1 MRECQKKK
9 QECIFKKMGDDLNKW
24 QGLEHEFRVGISSES
39 PGLYRYARF
48 YHVDEVIHALENYTF
63 FDGTDAICSKLRR
76 RNDGFLRNGSRI
88 YICTGGHLEIATP
101 ECRNAFEVL
110 KYDKA
115 AELYMQIGVEKA
127 NERYRKKLR
136 KRGND
141 TTYIQCWK
149 ANVEIDKRYS
159 RGTHE
164 SYLVER
170 RKFVGKEN
178 LLIPFLVLRKIFFGA
193 GGFIAEKE
201 GLKYVISPKA
211 MVSKRVLTESPSQWP
226 ILSTRDE
233 PLSTKDKYRVHI
245 TSGEGVRSE
254 VTRLLNNALT
264 SYVLDAIE
272 TGKLSHVD
280 DIWNPLQT
288 FKDISTNTEGD
299 WRIKLTNGR
308 TELAIDY
315 LEAGYLAVIEELF
328 EERET
333 SYWDKYVLDT
343 FKRLCDKFRQGLL
356 EDPYVM
362 RRLEWVMKL
371 WVIKNEID
379 DFEYEYTSKGKFDY
393 RSIYMM
399 DEQVEK
405 EIAASFDFTNL
416 CNYDLYER
424 VADRI
429 GAERVLT
436 EEEIGEALLF
446 PPKNSRAELRVR
458 LASEFDNAAL
468 SWNKI
473 TINREPK
480 IKIDMGRP
488 SGEEYSRLF
497 ERYPEL
503 ARMPSAVVVFLRE
516 RRRGEATRQVL
527 VRLLAEEEDIRGW
540 EEEIS
545 REIRNRIVRNP
556 YLDYLLYSN
565 NKTYR
570 FDELDGWD
578 EDRITD
584 QIEEIS
590 RAEKRCKEEEEEI

>member
-1 MRECQKKK
+1 
-9 QECIFKKMGDDLNKW
+9 MGNADLNKW

-63 FDGTDAICSKLRR
+63 FDGMDAICSKLRR

-115 AELYMQIGVEKA
+115 AELYMQIGVEQA

-141 TTYIQCWK
+141 PAYIQCWK

-201 GLKYVISPKA
+201 GLRYVISPKA

-272 TGKLSHVD
+272 TGKLSHVEE
-280 DIWNPLQT
+280 IWNPLQT
-288 FKDISTNTEGD
+288 FKDISANTEGD
-299 WRIKLTNGR
+299 WRIKLSNGR

-315 LEAGYLAVIEELF
+315 LEANYLAVIEDLF
-328 EERET
+328 EEREV

-399 DEQVEK
+399 DERVEK

-416 CNYDLYER
+416 CDYDLYER

-429 GAERVLT
+429 GVERVLT

-458 LASEFDNAAL
+458 LASEFENAAL

-578 EDRITD
+578 EDRIEE
-584 QIEEIS
+584 QVEEIS
-590 RAEKRCKEEEEEI
+590 RAEKKSKEEEEVV

>member
-1 MRECQKKK
+1 
-9 QECIFKKMGDDLNKW
+9 MGNADLNKW

-63 FDGTDAICSKLRR
+63 FDGTEAICSKLRR

-115 AELYMQIGVEKA
+115 AELYMQIGVEQA

-136 KRGND
+136 KRGKD
-141 TTYIQCWK
+141 SAYIQCWK

-201 GLKYVISPKA
+201 GLRYVISPKA

-233 PLSTKDKYRVHI
+233 PLSTKDKYRVHV

-272 TGKLSHVD
+272 TGKLSHVE

-288 FKDISTNTEGD
+288 FKDISANTEGD
-299 WRIKLTNGR
+299 WRIKLSNGR

-315 LEAGYLAVIEELF
+315 LEASYLAVIEELF
-328 EERET
+328 EEREV

-343 FKRLCDKFRQGLL
+343 FKRLCNKFRQGLL

-399 DEQVEK
+399 DERVEK

-416 CNYDLYER
+416 CDYDLYER

-429 GAERVLT
+429 GVERVLT

-458 LASEFDNAAL
+458 LASEFENAAL

-578 EDRITD
+578 EDRIEE

-590 RAEKRCKEEEEEI
+590 RAEKKSKEEEEEI

>member
-1 MRECQKKK
+1 M
-9 QECIFKKMGDDLNKW
+9 DLNKW
-24 QGLEHEFRVGISSES
+24 QGIEHEFRVGISSES
-39 PGLYRYARF
+39 PSLYRYARF

-63 FDGTDAICSKLRR
+63 FDGTGAVCSKLCR

-127 NERYRKKLR
+127 NERYREKLR
-136 KRGND
+136 KRGNNSA
-141 TTYIQCWK
+141 YIQCWK

-164 SYLVER
+164 SYLVDR
-170 RKFVGKEN
+170 RNFVGKEN

-193 GGFIAEKE
+193 GGFVAEKE
-201 GLKYVISPKA
+201 GARYVISPKA

-233 PLSTKDKYRVHI
+233 PLSTKDKYRVHV

-264 SYVLDAIE
+264 SYVIDAIE
-272 TGKLSHVD
+272 AGKISHVE

-288 FKDISTNTEGD
+288 FKDISANTEGD

-308 TELAIDY
+308 TESAIDY
-315 LEAGYLAVIEELF
+315 LISNYLVVIEELF

-343 FKRLCDKFRQGLL
+343 FKRLCNKFEQGLL
-356 EDPYVM
+356 EDTYVV

-379 DFEYEYTSKGKFDY
+379 DFEYESTSKERFDY
-393 RSIYMM
+393 RSMYMT
-399 DEQVEK
+399 DERTEK

-416 CNYDLYER
+416 CDYDLYER

-429 GAERVLT
+429 GVERVLT
-436 EEEIGEALLF
+436 GEEIGEALLF

-458 LASEFDNAAL
+458 LASEFENAAL

-473 TINREPK
+473 SIKRESE

-497 ERYPEL
+497 EMYPEL

-527 VRLLAEEEDIRGW
+527 VRFLAEEEDIRGW

-565 NKTYR
+565 SKTYR

-578 EDRITD
+578 EDRINEWV
-584 QIEEIS
+584 EEI
-590 RAEKRCKEEEEEI
+590 RIAEREGREEEEEI

>member
-1 MRECQKKK
+1 M
-9 QECIFKKMGDDLNKW
+9 DLNKW
-24 QGLEHEFRVGISSES
+24 QGVEHEFRVGISSES

-48 YHVDEVIHALENYTF
+48 YHVDEVIHALETYTF

-101 ECRNAFEVL
+101 ECRNAFEAL

-115 AELYMQIGVEKA
+115 AELYMQIGVERA
-127 NERYRKKLR
+127 NKKYREKLR
-136 KRGND
+136 KRANAPS
-141 TTYIQCWK
+141 YIQCWK

-164 SYLVER
+164 SYAVVR
-170 RKFVGKEN
+170 RNFVGKEN
-178 LLIPFLVLRKIFFGA
+178 LFIPFLILRKIFFGA
-193 GGFIAEKE
+193 GGFVAEKE

-233 PLSTKDKYRVHI
+233 PLGTKDKYRVHV

-272 TGKLSHVD
+272 TGKLSHVE

-288 FKDISTNTEGD
+288 FKDISANTEGD
-299 WRIKLTNGR
+299 WRVKLTNGR

-315 LEAGYLAVIEELF
+315 LEANYLAVIEELF

-356 EDPYVM
+356 EDPYVV

-371 WVIKNEID
+371 WVIKNEIN
-379 DFEYEYTSKGKFDY
+379 DFDYKYTSKGKFDY

-399 DEQVEK
+399 DEEIEK

-416 CNYDLYER
+416 CDYDLYER
-424 VADRI
+424 IADKIGVERI
-429 GAERVLT
+429 LT

-446 PPKNSRAELRVR
+446 PPKDSRAELRVR
-458 LASEFDNAAL
+458 LASEFGNAAL

-480 IKIDMGRP
+480 IKIDLGRP
-488 SGEEYSRLF
+488 TGEEYSRMF

-570 FDELDGWD
+570 FDELDGWN
-578 EDRITD
+578 EDTIKKRL
-584 QIEEIS
+584 EEIN
-590 RAEKRCKEEEEEI
+590 RAEEESRGKEEEV

>member
-1 MRECQKKK
+1 ML
-9 QECIFKKMGDDLNKW
+9 KMDLNKW
-24 QGLEHEFRVGISSES
+24 QGVEHEFRVGISSES

-48 YHVDEVIHALENYTF
+48 YHVDEVIHALETYTF

-101 ECRNAFEVL
+101 ECRNAFEAL

-115 AELYMQIGVEKA
+115 AELYMQIGVERA
-127 NERYRKKLR
+127 NKKYMEKLR
-136 KRGND
+136 KRANAPS
-141 TTYIQCWK
+141 YIQCWK

-164 SYLVER
+164 SYEVVR
-170 RKFVGKEN
+170 RNFVGREN
-178 LLIPFLVLRKIFFGA
+178 LFIPFLVLRKIFFGA
-193 GGFIAEKE
+193 GGFVAEKE

-233 PLSTKDKYRVHI
+233 PLGTKDKYRVHV

-272 TGKLSHVD
+272 TGKLSHVE

-288 FKDISTNTEGD
+288 FKDISANTEGD
-299 WRIKLTNGR
+299 WRVKLTNGR

-315 LEAGYLAVIEELF
+315 LEANYLAVIEELF

-356 EDPYVM
+356 EDPYVV

-379 DFEYEYTSKGKFDY
+379 DFDYKYTSKGKFDY

-399 DEQVEK
+399 DEQIEK

-416 CNYDLYER
+416 CDYDLYER

-429 GAERVLT
+429 GVERVLT

-446 PPKNSRAELRVR
+446 PPKDSRAELRVR
-458 LASEFDNAAL
+458 LASEFGNAAL

-488 SGEEYSRLF
+488 TGEEYSRLF

-570 FDELDGWD
+570 FDELDGWN
-578 EDRITD
+578 EDTIKKRL
-584 QIEEIS
+584 EEIN
-590 RAEKRCKEEEEEI
+590 RAEEESSGEEEDV

>member
-1 MRECQKKK
+1 M
-9 QECIFKKMGDDLNKW
+9 NKW
-24 QGLEHEFRVGISSES
+24 QGVEHEFRVGISSES

-127 NERYRKKLR
+127 NERYREKLR
-136 KRGND
+136 KRGNKPA
-141 TTYIQCWK
+141 YIQCWK

-164 SYLVER
+164 SYIVER
-170 RKFVGKEN
+170 KKFVGKEN

-201 GLKYVISPKA
+201 GIRYVISPKA

-233 PLSTKDKYRVHI
+233 PLSTKDKYRVHV

-272 TGKLSHVD
+272 TGKLSHVE

-288 FKDISTNTEGD
+288 FKDISANTEGD
-299 WRIKLTNGR
+299 WRIKLMNGR

-315 LEAGYLAVIEELF
+315 LMSHYLAVIEELF

-343 FKRLCDKFRQGLL
+343 FKRLCDKFGQGLL
-356 EDPYVM
+356 EDPYVV

-379 DFEYEYTSKGKFDY
+379 DYDYEYTSKGKFDY

-399 DEQVEK
+399 DERVEK

-416 CNYDLYER
+416 CDYDLYER

-429 GAERVLT
+429 GVERVLT

-458 LASEFDNAAL
+458 LASEFENAAL

-578 EDRITD
+578 EDRIKE
-584 QIEEIS
+584 QVEEIS
-590 RAEKRCKEEEEEI
+590 RAEKRGKEEEEEEEIAR

>member
-1 MRECQKKK
+1 M
-9 QECIFKKMGDDLNKW
+9 DLNKW
-24 QGLEHEFRVGISSES
+24 QGVEHEFRVGISSES

-48 YHVDEVIHALENYTF
+48 YHVDEVIHALETYTF

-101 ECRNAFEVL
+101 ECRNAFEAL

-115 AELYMQIGVEKA
+115 AELYMQIGVERA
-127 NERYRKKLR
+127 NKKYREKLR
-136 KRGND
+136 KRANAPS
-141 TTYIQCWK
+141 YIQCWK

-164 SYLVER
+164 SYEVVR
-170 RKFVGKEN
+170 RNFVGREN
-178 LLIPFLVLRKIFFGA
+178 LFIPFLILRKIFFGA
-193 GGFIAEKE
+193 GGFVAEKE

-233 PLSTKDKYRVHI
+233 PLGTKDKYRVHV

-272 TGKLSHVD
+272 TGKLSHVE

-288 FKDISTNTEGD
+288 FKDISANTEGD
-299 WRIKLTNGR
+299 WRVKLTNGR

-315 LEAGYLAVIEELF
+315 LEANYLAVIEELF

-356 EDPYVM
+356 EDPYVV

-379 DFEYEYTSKGKFDY
+379 DFDYKYTSKGKFDY

-399 DEQVEK
+399 DEQIEK

-416 CNYDLYER
+416 CDYDLYER
-424 VADRI
+424 IADKIGVERI
-429 GAERVLT
+429 LT

-446 PPKNSRAELRVR
+446 PPKDSRAELRVR
-458 LASEFDNAAL
+458 LASEFGNAAL

-488 SGEEYSRLF
+488 TGEEYSRMF

-527 VRLLAEEEDIRGW
+527 VRLLAEEEDVRGW

-570 FDELDGWD
+570 FDELDGWN
-578 EDRITD
+578 EDTIKKRL
-584 QIEEIS
+584 EEIN
-590 RAEKRCKEEEEEI
+590 RAEEESRGEEEEV

>member
-1 MRECQKKK
+1 M
-9 QECIFKKMGDDLNKW
+9 DLNKW
-24 QGLEHEFRVGISSES
+24 QGVEHEFRVGISSES

-48 YHVDEVIHALENYTF
+48 YHVDEVIHALETYTF

-101 ECRNAFEVL
+101 ECRNAFEAL

-115 AELYMQIGVEKA
+115 AELYMQIGVERA
-127 NERYRKKLR
+127 NKKYREKLR
-136 KRGND
+136 KRANAPS
-141 TTYIQCWK
+141 YIQCWK

-164 SYLVER
+164 SYEVVR
-170 RKFVGKEN
+170 RNFVGKEN
-178 LLIPFLVLRKIFFGA
+178 LFIPFLILRKIFFGA
-193 GGFIAEKE
+193 GGFVAEKE

-233 PLSTKDKYRVHI
+233 PLGTKDKYRVHV

-272 TGKLSHVD
+272 TGKLSHVE

-288 FKDISTNTEGD
+288 FKDISANTEGD
-299 WRIKLTNGR
+299 WRVKLTNGR

-315 LEAGYLAVIEELF
+315 LEANYLAVIEELF

-356 EDPYVM
+356 EDPYVV

-379 DFEYEYTSKGKFDY
+379 DFDYKYTSKGKFDY

-399 DEQVEK
+399 DEEIEK

-416 CNYDLYER
+416 CDYDLYER
-424 VADRI
+424 IADKIGVERI
-429 GAERVLT
+429 LT

-446 PPKNSRAELRVR
+446 PPKDSRAELRVR
-458 LASEFDNAAL
+458 LASEFGNAAL

-480 IKIDMGRP
+480 IKIDMSRP
-488 SGEEYSRLF
+488 TGEEYSRLF

-527 VRLLAEEEDIRGW
+527 VRILAEEEDVSGW

-570 FDELDGWD
+570 FDELDGWN
-578 EDRITD
+578 EDTIKKRL
-584 QIEEIS
+584 EEIN
-590 RAEKRCKEEEEEI
+590 RAEEESRGEEEDV

>member
-1 MRECQKKK
+1 M
-9 QECIFKKMGDDLNKW
+9 DLNKW
-24 QGLEHEFRVGISSES
+24 QGVEHEFRVGISSES

-48 YHVDEVIHALENYTF
+48 YHVDEVIHALETYTF

-101 ECRNAFEVL
+101 ECRNAFEAL

-115 AELYMQIGVEKA
+115 AELYMQIGVERA
-127 NERYRKKLR
+127 NKKYREKLR
-136 KRGND
+136 KRANAPS
-141 TTYIQCWK
+141 YIQCWK

-164 SYLVER
+164 SYAVVR
-170 RKFVGKEN
+170 RNFVGKEN

-193 GGFIAEKE
+193 GGFVAEKE

-233 PLSTKDKYRVHI
+233 PLGTKDKYRVHV

-272 TGKLSHVD
+272 TGKLSHVE

-288 FKDISTNTEGD
+288 FKDISANTEGD
-299 WRIKLTNGR
+299 WRVKLTNGR

-315 LEAGYLAVIEELF
+315 LEANYLAVIEELF

-356 EDPYVM
+356 EDPYVV
-362 RRLEWVMKL
+362 RRLEWVLKL
-371 WVIKNEID
+371 WVIKNEIN
-379 DFEYEYTSKGKFDY
+379 DFDYKYTSKGKFDY

-399 DEQVEK
+399 DEEIEK

-416 CNYDLYER
+416 CDYDLYER
-424 VADRI
+424 IADKIGVERI
-429 GAERVLT
+429 LT

-458 LASEFDNAAL
+458 LASEFGNAAL

-480 IKIDMGRP
+480 IKIDMSRP
-488 SGEEYSRLF
+488 TGEEYSRMF

-527 VRLLAEEEDIRGW
+527 VRLLAEEEDVRGW

-570 FDELDGWD
+570 FDELDGWN
-578 EDRITD
+578 EDTIKKRL
-584 QIEEIS
+584 EEIS
-590 RAEKRCKEEEEEI
+590 RAEEESRGEEEDV

>member
-1 MRECQKKK
+1 MN
-9 QECIFKKMGDDLNKW
+9 LNKW
-24 QGLEHEFRVGISSES
+24 QGVEHEYRVGISSES

-48 YHVDEVIHALENYTF
+48 YHVDEVIHALETYTF

-101 ECRNAFEVL
+101 ECRNAFEAL

-115 AELYMQIGVEKA
+115 AELYMQIGVERA
-127 NERYRKKLR
+127 NKRYREKLR
-136 KRGND
+136 KRVNAPS
-141 TTYIQCWK
+141 YIQCWK

-164 SYLVER
+164 SYEVVR

-178 LLIPFLVLRKIFFGA
+178 LFIPFLVLRKIFFGA
-193 GGFIAEKE
+193 GGFVAEKD

-233 PLSTKDKYRVHI
+233 PLGTKDKYRVHV

-254 VTRLLNNALT
+254 VTRLLNNALS

-272 TGKLSHVD
+272 AGKLSHVE

-288 FKDISTNTEGD
+288 FKDISANTEGD

-315 LEAGYLAVIEELF
+315 LEATYLAVIEELF

-333 SYWDKYVLDT
+333 SYWDKYVLET

-356 EDPYVM
+356 EDPYVV

-371 WVIKNEID
+371 WVIKNEIN
-379 DFEYEYTSKGKFDY
+379 DFDYKYTSKGKFDY

-399 DEQVEK
+399 DDEIEK

-416 CNYDLYER
+416 CDYDLYER
-424 VADRI
+424 VADKIGVERI
-429 GAERVLT
+429 LT

-446 PPKNSRAELRVR
+446 PPKDSRAELRVR
-458 LASEFDNAAL
+458 LASEFGNAAL

-488 SGEEYSRLF
+488 TGEEYSRMF

-527 VRLLAEEEDIRGW
+527 VRLLAEEEDVRGW

-570 FDELDGWD
+570 FDELDGWN
-578 EDRITD
+578 EDTIKKRL
-584 QIEEIS
+584 EEIS
-590 RAEKRCKEEEEEI
+590 RAEEENRGKEEEV

>member
-1 MRECQKKK
+1 M
-9 QECIFKKMGDDLNKW
+9 DLNKW
-24 QGLEHEFRVGISSES
+24 QGVEHEFRVGISSES

-63 FDGTDAICSKLRR
+63 FDGTDAVCSKLRR

-127 NERYRKKLR
+127 NERYREKLR
-136 KRGND
+136 KKGNNSA
-141 TTYIQCWK
+141 YIQCWK

-164 SYLVER
+164 SYQVER

-201 GLKYVISPKA
+201 GVRYVISPKA

-233 PLSTKDKYRVHI
+233 PLSTKDKYRVHV

-264 SYVLDAIE
+264 SYVIDAIE
-272 TGKLSHVD
+272 TEKISHVE

-288 FKDISTNTEGD
+288 FKDISANTEGD
-299 WRIKLTNGR
+299 WRIKLMNGR

-315 LEAGYLAVIEELF
+315 LMSHYLAVIEELF

-343 FKRLCDKFRQGLL
+343 FKRLCDKFEQGLL
-356 EDPYVM
+356 EDPYVV

-379 DFEYEYTSKGKFDY
+379 DFEYKYTSKGKFDY
-393 RSIYMM
+393 RSMYMM
-399 DEQVEK
+399 DEHAEK

-416 CNYDLYER
+416 CDYDLYER
-424 VADRI
+424 VADKM
-429 GAERVLT
+429 GVERVLT

-458 LASEFDNAAL
+458 LASEFGNAAL

-480 IKIDMGRP
+480 IKIDVGRP

-545 REIRNRIVRNP
+545 REIRSRIVRNP

-578 EDRITD
+578 EGRINER
-584 QIEEIS
+584 IEEI
-590 RAEKRCKEEEEEI
+590 RMAERVEREEEEEI

>member
-1 MRECQKKK
+1 M
-9 QECIFKKMGDDLNKW
+9 DLNKW
-24 QGLEHEFRVGISSES
+24 QGVEHEFRVGISSES

-101 ECRNAFEVL
+101 ECRNAFETL

-115 AELYMQIGVEKA
+115 AELYMQIGVERA
-127 NERYRKKLR
+127 NKKYREKLR
-136 KRGND
+136 KRANAPS
-141 TTYIQCWK
+141 YIQCWK

-164 SYLVER
+164 SYEVVR
-170 RKFVGKEN
+170 RNFVGKEN
-178 LLIPFLVLRKIFFGA
+178 LFIPFLILRKIFFGA

-233 PLSTKDKYRVHI
+233 PLGTKDKYRVHV

-272 TGKLSHVD
+272 TGKLSHVE
-280 DIWNPLQT
+280 DIGNPLQT
-288 FKDISTNTEGD
+288 FKDISANTEGD
-299 WRIKLTNGR
+299 WRVKLTNGR
-308 TELAIDY
+308 TELAVDY
-315 LEAGYLAVIEELF
+315 LEANYLAVIEELF
-328 EERET
+328 DERET
-333 SYWDKYVLDT
+333 SYWDKYVLET

-356 EDPYVM
+356 EDPYVV

-371 WVIKNEID
+371 WVIKNEINNFD
-379 DFEYEYTSKGKFDY
+379 YKYTSKGKFDY

-399 DEQVEK
+399 DEQIEK

-416 CNYDLYER
+416 CDYDLYER
-424 VADRI
+424 IADKIGVERI
-429 GAERVLT
+429 LT

-446 PPKNSRAELRVR
+446 PPKDSRAELRVR
-458 LASEFDNAAL
+458 LASEFGNAAL

-480 IKIDMGRP
+480 IKIDMSRP
-488 SGEEYSRLF
+488 TGEEYSRMF

-545 REIRNRIVRNP
+545 REIRNRVVRNP

-570 FDELDGWD
+570 FDELDGWN
-578 EDRITD
+578 EDTIKKRL
-584 QIEEIS
+584 EEIS
-590 RAEKRCKEEEEEI
+590 REEEESRGEEEEI

>member
-1 MRECQKKK
+1 
-9 QECIFKKMGDDLNKW
+9 MGRVDLNKW
-24 QGLEHEFRVGISSES
+24 QGIEHEFRVGISSES

-48 YHVDEVIHALENYTF
+48 YHVDEVIHALENYKF
-63 FDGTDAICSKLRR
+63 FDDSTAICSKMRR

-127 NERYRKKLR
+127 NERYREKLR
-136 KRGND
+136 KRGNVAA
-141 TTYIQCWK
+141 YIQCWK

-164 SYLVER
+164 SYMVER
-170 RKFVGKEN
+170 RNFVGKEN

-193 GGFIAEKE
+193 GGYVADKE
-201 GLKYVISPKA
+201 GIKYVLSPKA
-211 MVSKRVLTESPSQWP
+211 MVSRRVLTESPSQWP

-233 PLSTKDKYRVHI
+233 PLSTKDKYRVHV

-254 VTRLLNNALT
+254 VTRLLNNAIT
-264 SYVLDAIE
+264 SYVIDAIE
-272 TGKLSHVD
+272 SGKITHVEE
-280 DIWNPLQT
+280 IWNPLQT
-288 FKDISTNTEGD
+288 FKDISENTEGD
-299 WRIKLTNGR
+299 WRIKLMNGR
-308 TELAIDY
+308 TESAIDY
-315 LEAGYLAVIEELF
+315 VMRYYLDAIEALF
-328 EERET
+328 EEREV
-333 SYWDKYVLDT
+333 SYWDKYALDT
-343 FKRLCDKFRQGLL
+343 FKKVCAKLDQGLL
-356 EDPYVM
+356 EDPYVF
-362 RRLEWVMKL
+362 RRIEWAMKL
-371 WVIKNEID
+371 WMIKNEID
-379 DFEYEYTSKGKFDY
+379 DFEYDYIPKGKFDY
-393 RSIYMM
+393 RGMYLM
-399 DEQVEK
+399 DERVEK

-416 CNYDLYER
+416 CDYDLYEC
-424 VADRI
+424 VADKMGVERI
-429 GAERVLT
+429 LT

-458 LASEFDNAAL
+458 LASVFENAAL

-473 TINREPK
+473 TINKEPNV
-480 IKIDMGRP
+480 KIDVSRP
-488 SGEEYSRLF
+488 SSEEYARLF

-503 ARMPSAVVVFLRE
+503 ARMPSAVVVFFRE
-516 RRRGEATRQVL
+516 RRRGEGTRQVL

-578 EDRITD
+578 EESIERK
-584 QIEEIS
+584 IEEIS
-590 RAEKRCKEEEEEI
+590 REEKKVREE

>member
-1 MRECQKKK
+1 
-9 QECIFKKMGDDLNKW
+9 MGNADLNKW

-63 FDGTDAICSKLRR
+63 FDGMDAICSKLRR

-115 AELYMQIGVEKA
+115 AELYMQIGVEQA

-141 TTYIQCWK
+141 PAYIQCWK

-201 GLKYVISPKA
+201 GLRYVISPKA

-272 TGKLSHVD
+272 TGKLSHVEE
-280 DIWNPLQT
+280 IWNPLQT
-288 FKDISTNTEGD
+288 FKDISANTEGD
-299 WRIKLTNGR
+299 WRIKLSNGR

-315 LEAGYLAVIEELF
+315 LEANYLAVIEELF
-328 EERET
+328 EEREV

-399 DEQVEK
+399 DERVEK

-416 CNYDLYER
+416 CDYDLYER

-429 GAERVLT
+429 GVERVLT

-458 LASEFDNAAL
+458 LASEFENAAL

-578 EDRITD
+578 EDRIEE
-584 QIEEIS
+584 QVEEIS
-590 RAEKRCKEEEEEI
+590 RAEKKSKEEEEVV

>member
-1 MRECQKKK
+1 M
-9 QECIFKKMGDDLNKW
+9 DLNKW
-24 QGLEHEFRVGISSES
+24 QGVEHEFRVGISSES

-48 YHVDEVIHALENYTF
+48 YHVDEVIHALETYTF

-101 ECRNAFEVL
+101 ECRNAFEAL

-115 AELYMQIGVEKA
+115 AELYMQIGVERA
-127 NERYRKKLR
+127 NKKYREKLR
-136 KRGND
+136 KRANAPS
-141 TTYIQCWK
+141 YIQCWK

-164 SYLVER
+164 SYEVVR
-170 RKFVGKEN
+170 RNFVGKEN
-178 LLIPFLVLRKIFFGA
+178 LFIPFLVLRKIFFGA

-233 PLSTKDKYRVHI
+233 PLGTKDKYRVHV

-272 TGKLSHVD
+272 TGKLSHVE
-280 DIWNPLQT
+280 DIGNPLQT
-288 FKDISTNTEGD
+288 FKDISANTEGD
-299 WRIKLTNGR
+299 WRVKLTNGR
-308 TELAIDY
+308 TELAVDY
-315 LEAGYLAVIEELF
+315 LEANYLAVIEELF
-328 EERET
+328 DERET
-333 SYWDKYVLDT
+333 SYWDKYVLET

-356 EDPYVM
+356 EDPYVV

-379 DFEYEYTSKGKFDY
+379 DFDYKYTSKGKFDY

-399 DEQVEK
+399 DEQIEK

-416 CNYDLYER
+416 CDYDLYER
-424 VADRI
+424 IADKIGVERI
-429 GAERVLT
+429 LT

-446 PPKNSRAELRVR
+446 PPKDSRAELRVR
-458 LASEFDNAAL
+458 LASEFGNAAL

-480 IKIDMGRP
+480 IKIDMSRP
-488 SGEEYSRLF
+488 TGEEYSRMF

-545 REIRNRIVRNP
+545 REIRNRVVRNP

-570 FDELDGWD
+570 FDELDGWN
-578 EDRITD
+578 EDTIKKRL
-584 QIEEIS
+584 EEIS
-590 RAEKRCKEEEEEI
+590 REEEESRGEEEEI

>member
-1 MRECQKKK
+1 ML
-9 QECIFKKMGDDLNKW
+9 KMDLNKW
-24 QGLEHEFRVGISSES
+24 QGVEHEFRVGISSES

-48 YHVDEVIHALENYTF
+48 YHVDEVIHALETYTF

-101 ECRNAFEVL
+101 ECRNAFEAL

-115 AELYMQIGVEKA
+115 AELYMQIGVERA
-127 NERYRKKLR
+127 NKKYREKLR
-136 KRGND
+136 KRANAPS
-141 TTYIQCWK
+141 YIQCWK

-164 SYLVER
+164 SYEVVR
-170 RKFVGKEN
+170 RNFVGREN
-178 LLIPFLVLRKIFFGA
+178 LFIPFLVLRKIFFGA
-193 GGFIAEKE
+193 GGFVAEKE

-233 PLSTKDKYRVHI
+233 PLGTKDKYRVHV

-272 TGKLSHVD
+272 TGKLSHVE

-288 FKDISTNTEGD
+288 FKDISANTEGD
-299 WRIKLTNGR
+299 WRVKLTNGR

-315 LEAGYLAVIEELF
+315 LETNYLAVIEELF
-328 EERET
+328 DERET
-333 SYWDKYVLDT
+333 SYWDKYVLKT

-356 EDPYVM
+356 EDPYVV

-371 WVIKNEID
+371 WVIRNEID
-379 DFEYEYTSKGKFDY
+379 DFDYKYTSKGKFDY

-399 DEQVEK
+399 DEQIEK

-416 CNYDLYER
+416 CDYDLYER
-424 VADRI
+424 IADKIGVERI
-429 GAERVLT
+429 LT

-446 PPKNSRAELRVR
+446 PPKDSRAELRVR
-458 LASEFDNAAL
+458 LASEFGNAAL

-488 SGEEYSRLF
+488 TGEEYSRLF

-570 FDELDGWD
+570 FDELDGWN
-578 EDRITD
+578 EDTIKKRL
-584 QIEEIS
+584 EEIN
-590 RAEKRCKEEEEEI
+590 RAEEESRGEEEDV

>member
-1 MRECQKKK
+1 M
-9 QECIFKKMGDDLNKW
+9 DLNKW
-24 QGLEHEFRVGISSES
+24 QGVEHEFRVGISSES

-48 YHVDEVIHALENYTF
+48 YHVDEVIHALETYTF

-101 ECRNAFEVL
+101 ECRNAFEAL

-115 AELYMQIGVEKA
+115 AELYMQIGVERA
-127 NERYRKKLR
+127 NKKYMEKLR
-136 KRGND
+136 KRANAPS
-141 TTYIQCWK
+141 YIQCWK

-164 SYLVER
+164 SYEVVR
-170 RKFVGKEN
+170 RNFVGREN
-178 LLIPFLVLRKIFFGA
+178 LFIPFLVLRKIFFGA
-193 GGFIAEKE
+193 GGFVAEKE

-233 PLSTKDKYRVHI
+233 PLGTKDKYRVHV

-272 TGKLSHVD
+272 TGKLSHVE

-288 FKDISTNTEGD
+288 FKDISANTEGD
-299 WRIKLTNGR
+299 WRVKLTNGR

-315 LEAGYLAVIEELF
+315 LEANYLAVIEELF

-356 EDPYVM
+356 EDPYVV

-379 DFEYEYTSKGKFDY
+379 DFDYKYTSKGKFDY

-399 DEQVEK
+399 DEQIEK

-416 CNYDLYER
+416 CDYDLYER

-429 GAERVLT
+429 GVERVLT

-446 PPKNSRAELRVR
+446 PPKDSRAELRVR
-458 LASEFDNAAL
+458 LASEFGNAAL

-488 SGEEYSRLF
+488 TGEEYSRLF

-570 FDELDGWD
+570 FDELDGWN
-578 EDRITD
+578 EDTIKKRL
-584 QIEEIS
+584 EEIN
-590 RAEKRCKEEEEEI
+590 RAEEESRGEEEDV

>member
-1 MRECQKKK
+1 MERV
-9 QECIFKKMGDDLNKW
+9 DLCRW

-63 FDGTDAICSKLRR
+63 FDGSSAICSKMHR

-101 ECRNAFEVL
+101 ECRDAFEVL
-110 KYDKA
+110 RYDKA

-127 NERYRKKLR
+127 NERYREKLR
-136 KRGND
+136 KRGGNFS
-141 TTYIQCWK
+141 YIQCWK

-164 SYLVER
+164 SYMVER
-170 RKFVGKEN
+170 KNFVGKEN
-178 LLIPFLVLRKIFFGA
+178 LLLPFLILRKIFFGA
-193 GGFIAEKE
+193 GGYVADKDGI
-201 GLKYVISPKA
+201 KYVLSPKA
-211 MVSKRVLTESPSQWP
+211 MVARRLFTESPSQWP

-233 PLSTKDKYRVHI
+233 PLSTKDKYRVHV

-254 VTRLLNNALT
+254 VTRLLNNAIT
-264 SYVLDAIE
+264 SYVIDAIE
-272 TGKLSHVD
+272 SGKITHVE

-288 FKDISTNTEGD
+288 FKDISENTEGD
-299 WRIKLTNGR
+299 WRIKLMNGR
-308 TELAIDY
+308 TESALDYLTTHY
-315 LEAGYLAVIEELF
+315 LEAIEKLF
-328 EERET
+328 EEREV
-333 SYWDKYVLDT
+333 SYWDKYSLET
-343 FKRLCDKFRQGLL
+343 FKLVCAKFDQGLL
-356 EDPYVM
+356 EDPYVF
-362 RRLEWVMKL
+362 RRIEWVMKL
-371 WVIKNEID
+371 WVIKKWIE
-379 DFEYEYTSKGKFDY
+379 DFEYKYIPKGKFDY
-393 RSIYMM
+393 RSMYVM
-399 DEQVEK
+399 DERVEK

-416 CNYDLYER
+416 CDYDLYEC

-429 GAERVLT
+429 GVERVLT
-436 EEEIGEALLF
+436 EEDIGDALLF

-458 LASEFDNAAL
+458 LASEFENAVL

-473 TINREPK
+473 TINKEPK
-480 IKIDMGRP
+480 VKIDVSRP
-488 SGEEYSRLF
+488 SNEEYARLF

-503 ARMPSAVVVFLRE
+503 ARMPSAVVVFFRE
-516 RRRGEATRQVL
+516 RGRGEGTRQVL

-565 NKTYR
+565 SKTFR
-570 FDELDGWD
+570 FDELDGWN
-578 EDRITD
+578 EESIKKKV
-584 QIEEIS
+584 EEIS
-590 RAEKRCKEEEEEI
+590 KEEKKDKEE

>member
-1 MRECQKKK
+1 
-9 QECIFKKMGDDLNKW
+9 MGLVDLSRW
-24 QGLEHEFRVGISSES
+24 QGLEHEYRIGISSES

-63 FDGTDAICSKLRR
+63 FDGTNAICSKLRR

-101 ECRNAFEVL
+101 ECRNAFDAL

-115 AELYMQIGVEKA
+115 AELYMQIGVENA
-127 NERYRKKLR
+127 NERYRKKQG
-136 KRGND
+136 KKGIGS
-141 TTYIQCWK
+141 TSIQCWK
-149 ANVEIDKRYS
+149 ANVEIDKRYG

-164 SYLVER
+164 SYIIER
-170 RKFVGKEN
+170 KKFVGKEN
-178 LLIPFLVLRKIFFGA
+178 LLIPFLILRKIFFGA
-193 GGFIAEKE
+193 GGFIAEKG
-201 GLKYVISPKA
+201 GLRYVISPKA

-264 SYVLDAIE
+264 SYVIDAIE
-272 TGKLSHVD
+272 VGKISHIE

-288 FKDISTNTEGD
+288 FKDISMNTEGD
-299 WRIKLTNGR
+299 WRIKLMNGK

-315 LEAGYLAVIEELF
+315 INCYYLNAIEELF

-343 FKRLCDKFRQGLL
+343 FKRLCDKFKQGLL
-356 EDPYVM
+356 EDPYVL
-362 RRLEWVMKL
+362 RRLEWVTKL
-371 WVIKNEID
+371 WVIRNEIA
-379 DFEYEYTSKGKFDY
+379 DFEYEYISKGRFDY

-399 DEQVEK
+399 DEYMEK
-405 EIAASFDFTNL
+405 EVAASFDFTNL
-416 CNYDLYER
+416 CDFDLYEQI
-424 VADRI
+424 ADKIGVERI
-429 GAERVLT
+429 LT
-436 EEEIGEALLF
+436 EEDIGEALLF

-458 LASEFDNAAL
+458 LALEFENSAL

-473 TINREPK
+473 TIKREPK
-480 IKIDMGRP
+480 IQIDMDRP

-503 ARMPSAVVVFLRE
+503 ARMPSAVVVLLRE
-516 RRRGEATRQVL
+516 RRQGEATRQVL
-527 VRLLAEEEDIRGW
+527 VRLLAEEEDISGW

-570 FDELDGWD
+570 FDELDGWN
-578 EDRITD
+578 EKSITEKVEWIRRSEAE
-584 QIEEIS
+584 IE
-590 RAEKRCKEEEEEI
+590 

>member
-1 MRECQKKK
+1 M
-9 QECIFKKMGDDLNKW
+9 DLNKW
-24 QGLEHEFRVGISSES
+24 QGVEHEFRVGISSES

-101 ECRNAFEVL
+101 ECRNAFETL

-115 AELYMQIGVEKA
+115 AELYMQIGVERA
-127 NERYRKKLR
+127 NKKYREKLR
-136 KRGND
+136 KRANAPS
-141 TTYIQCWK
+141 YIQCWK

-164 SYLVER
+164 SYEVVR
-170 RKFVGKEN
+170 RNFVGREN
-178 LLIPFLVLRKIFFGA
+178 LFIPFLILRKIFFGA
-193 GGFIAEKE
+193 GGFVAEKE

-233 PLSTKDKYRVHI
+233 PLGTKDKYRVHV

-272 TGKLSHVD
+272 TGKLSHVE
-280 DIWNPLQT
+280 DIGNPLQT
-288 FKDISTNTEGD
+288 FKDISANTEGD
-299 WRIKLTNGR
+299 WRVKLTNGR
-308 TELAIDY
+308 TELAVDY
-315 LEAGYLAVIEELF
+315 LEANYLAVIEELF
-328 EERET
+328 DERET
-333 SYWDKYVLDT
+333 SYWDKYVLET

-356 EDPYVM
+356 EDPYVV

-371 WVIKNEID
+371 WVIKNEINNFD
-379 DFEYEYTSKGKFDY
+379 YKYTSKGKFDY

-399 DEQVEK
+399 DEQIEK

-416 CNYDLYER
+416 CDYDLYER
-424 VADRI
+424 IADKIGVERI
-429 GAERVLT
+429 LT

-446 PPKNSRAELRVR
+446 PPKDSRAELRVR
-458 LASEFDNAAL
+458 LASEFGNAAL

-480 IKIDMGRP
+480 IKIDMSRP
-488 SGEEYSRLF
+488 TGEEYSRMF

-545 REIRNRIVRNP
+545 REIRNRVVRNP

-570 FDELDGWD
+570 FDELDGWN
-578 EDRITD
+578 EDTIKKRL
-584 QIEEIS
+584 EEIS
-590 RAEKRCKEEEEEI
+590 REEEESRGEEEEI

>member
-1 MRECQKKK
+1 
-9 QECIFKKMGDDLNKW
+9 MGDDLNKW

-272 TGKLSHVD
+272 TGKLSHVE

>member
-1 MRECQKKK
+1 MRGCRKKK
-9 QECIFKKMGDDLNKW
+9 QECTFKMAREDLNRW

-63 FDGTDAICSKLRR
+63 FDGTDAICAKLRR
-76 RNDGFLRNGSRI
+76 RNDGFLRNGSRV
-88 YICTGGHLEIATP
+88 YICTGGHLELATP

-127 NERYRKKLR
+127 NERYRKKL
-136 KRGND
+136 KEKGNAR
-141 TTYIQCWK
+141 IQCWK

-164 SYLVER
+164 SYMVER
-170 RKFVGKEN
+170 KKFVGKEN

-193 GGFIAEKE
+193 GGFVAEKE
-201 GLKYVISPKA
+201 GIRYVISPKA
-211 MVSKRVLTESPSQWP
+211 MVSKRVITESPSQWP

-233 PLSTKDKYRVHI
+233 PLGAKDTYRVHV

-264 SYVLDAIE
+264 SYVIDAIE
-272 TGKLSHVD
+272 TEKITHVE
-280 DIWNPLQT
+280 DIWNPLLT
-288 FKDISTNTEGD
+288 FKELSANTEGD
-299 WRIKLTNGR
+299 WRIKLMNGR
-308 TELAIDY
+308 TESAIDY
-315 LEAGYLAVIEELF
+315 LMAHYLVAIEELF
-328 EERET
+328 EEREV
-333 SYWDKYVLDT
+333 SNWDKYVLDT
-343 FKRLCDKFRQGLL
+343 FKKLCDKLEQGLL

-371 WVIKNEID
+371 WVIRNEID
-379 DFEYEYTSKGKFDY
+379 DFEYVQTEKGRFDY
-393 RSIYMM
+393 RSVYMM
-399 DEQVEK
+399 DDRVEK

-416 CNYDLYER
+416 CDYDLYER
-424 VADRI
+424 LVDKMGI
-429 GAERVLT
+429 ERVLM
-436 EEEIGEALLF
+436 EEEVGEALLF
-446 PPKNSRAELRVR
+446 PPKGSRAELRVR
-458 LASEFDNAAL
+458 LALEFDNVAL

-480 IKIDMGRP
+480 VKIDVSRP
-488 SGEEYSRLF
+488 TGEEYARLF
-497 ERYPEL
+497 ERYPDL

-527 VRLLAEEEDIRGW
+527 VRLLAEEEDVRGW

-556 YLDYLLYSN
+556 YLDYLMYSN
-565 NKTYR
+565 NRTYR

-578 EDRITD
+578 EESITKKV
-584 QIEEIS
+584 EEI
-590 RAEKRCKEEEEEI
+590 RKAEKTGRKEEEEI